1 MFNDLQIQKKIQM
14 ITNQYTNRDFYLS
27 AYLLAIGNE
36 LETYQKESGGLTTF
50 VFRSTPEL
58 INHIHKFYAR
68 EALINPVEYGNAL
81 RNLKSMIHAEQ
92 ITNKDKNYVG
102 QYRTAK

>member
-1 MFNDLQIQKKIQM
+1 
-14 ITNQYTNRDFYLS
+14 
-27 AYLLAIGNE
+27 
-36 LETYQKESGGLTTF
+36 
-50 VFRSTPEL
+50 
-58 INHIHKFYAR
+58 
-68 EALINPVEYGNAL
+68 LINPVEYGNAL